1 METPEQTK
9 CRRIKMAQDMKER
22 QNMETP
28 EQAECR
34 KIKMA
39 QDMKER

>member
-1 METPEQTK
+1 MEMPEQAE
-9 CRRIKMAQDMKER
+9 CRRIKMAQYMKER

-34 KIKMA
+34 RIKMA

>member
-1 METPEQTK
+1 
-9 CRRIKMAQDMKER
+9 MAQYMKER

-34 KIKMA
+34 RIKMA